1 MRLRVIHKNTSTT
14 NMAPIDLPPMPDFG
28 VRFVFRLTLEFL
40 VEKKVT
46 GRRAN
51 KSFEDPQHVLEDV
64 IRLLDSLGLP
74 AIAPKTTQDHY
85 ASHQALWQVSRATK
99 AEMAP
104 QDSWIDPMNN
114 QYTGVSLRT
123 PFFSPTSSWAE
134 AVFEVCEA
142 IAAERTVGI
151 NTNTTLKVEMKVE
164 NGEFDLDGLKN
175 IIRFLWSA
183 TSLIDQLHPPH
194 CASNS
199 PNALGLPFTVAFS
212 PFKQISTDELLLSKA
227 SAPYLFN
234 KGNAIATRSPM
245 FELAMSRDDWQS
257 PFYAYRM
264 SDLLNTIT
272 KDDLIQKMRILPAR
286 DSAMELTGAFIFS
299 TLQANEPDERTLG
312 FTQHSG
318 TLNMTRI
325 YHWVSTCLGI
335 VDACLT
341 SSPMRM
347 NDLLEKLGDPIIRS
361 ATSGRSEDSSGL
373 TVEELLRQLKLEETA
388 RYFEGLGRNPQ
399 VPELAELASRFAV
412 DLEGVEKDAETSPQ
426 YTFGVEMEF
435 MVPAGEKALDPHPQD
450 PRWFI
455 DAKDWNFDR
464 LGDGD
469 ELTTDG
475 SQASFVD
482 ITAQEDCSQFLR
494 IKIATLLADNGFF
507 ASITDN
513 QDKVHLHKLALGAGF
528 IIHPH
533 FNIIFQSWQ
542 VQHDLSLDET
552 ADPVDGYSKG
562 FAAMEVASPIG
573 RANSD
578 GFRKFAEGL
587 TLMRNSF
594 RTIIP
599 QQAGLHVHVSPHNK
613 QFDLLQL
620 KRIVTVIWFAEP
632 ITQLFIAPHR
642 RGPHCRYCLPISTS
656 SDAATGNESCH
667 LLELTEDPEEQ
678 GRLEEDLR
686 KHVPLGCIPSSL
698 VQKSMGLIWSTI
710 SLSDLTTLT
719 CNGATR
725 GAVTLSHLRE
735 TDTLTNKGES
745 VLEGTIEFR
754 AAQGC
759 MDQVYIIHWVRLCV
773 ALVRKGQHGQP
784 EDIHDWVSRLV
795 EKVEHPLVK
804 LPYML
809 ESLGLSRDI
818 EFWQSQV
825 ERFSVVNLNPS
836 NEHVQAVSEE
846 EARNFEHVLEMFDLI
861 E

>member
-1 MRLRVIHKNTSTT
+1 MSL
-14 NMAPIDLPPMPDFG
+14 IDLPPMPDFG

-51 KSFEDPQHVLEDV
+51 KTFEDPQHLLDDV
-64 IRLLDSLGLP
+64 IRLLDSLGLS
-74 AIAPKTTQDHY
+74 AIAPETTQDRY
-85 ASHQALWQVSRATK
+85 ASHQGLWQVSRATK
-99 AEMAP
+99 AETAP
-104 QDSWIDPMNN
+104 RDSWIDPVSK

-123 PFFSPTSSWAE
+123 PFFSPTSGWAE

-151 NTNTTLKVEMKVE
+151 NTNTTLKVEMKPE
-164 NGEFDLDGLKN
+164 DGEFDLGGLKK
-175 IIRFLWSA
+175 IIRLLWSA
-183 TSLIDQLHPPH
+183 APLIDQLHPPH

-212 PFKQISTDELLLSKA
+212 PFKQISKDELILSKA
-227 SAPYLFN
+227 STPYLFN
-234 KGNAIATRSPM
+234 KGKAIATRSPM
-245 FELAMSRDDWQS
+245 FELDMSRNDWRS

-264 SDLLNTIT
+264 LDLLNTLT

-286 DSAMELTGAFIFS
+286 DSATELTGAFIFS

-312 FTQHSG
+312 FAQHSG
-318 TLNMTRI
+318 ALNMTRI

-341 SSPMRM
+341 SSPARM

-361 ATSGRSEDSSGL
+361 ATSGHTEDNSGL

-388 RYFEGLGRNPQ
+388 RYFEGLSRNPQ

-412 DLEGVEKDAETSPQ
+412 DLEGIGKDAEITPQ

-435 MVPAGEKALDPHPQD
+435 MVPAGEKVLDPHPQD

-455 DAKDWNFDR
+455 DAKDWNFDL
-464 LGDGD
+464 LGDRE

-475 SQASFVD
+475 SQVLFVD
-482 ITAQEDCSQFLR
+482 IIAQEDCSQFLR
-494 IKIATLLADNGFF
+494 IKVARLLADNGFF
-507 ASITDN
+507 ASISDN
-513 QDKVHLHKLALGAGF
+513 QDKVHLYKLALDAGF

-533 FNIIFQSWQ
+533 INIIYQAWQ

-552 ADPVDGYSKG
+552 VNPVDGYSKG
-562 FAAMEVASPIG
+562 FAAMEVASPMG
-573 RANSD
+573 RANSA
-578 GFRKFAEGL
+578 GFRRFAEGL

-594 RTIIP
+594 RMIIP
-599 QQAGLHVHVSPHNK
+599 EEAGLHVHVSPHNK

-632 ITQLFIAPHR
+632 ITQLLIAPHR
-642 RGPHCRYCLPISTS
+642 RGPNCRYCLPISTS
-656 SDAATGNESCH
+656 SDAATGNESANI
-667 LLELTEDPEEQ
+667 LEHTEDPEEQ
-678 GRLEEDLR
+678 DRLEEDLR

-698 VQKSMGLIWSTI
+698 VQKSMGLIWSAI

-725 GAVTLSHLRE
+725 GAVTVSHLRE
-735 TDTLTNKGES
+735 TDTLTDEGES
-745 VLEGTIEFR
+745 VIEGTIEFR

-759 MDQVYIIHWVRLCV
+759 MDQMYIIHWVRLCV

-784 EDIHDWVSRLV
+784 EDIYDWVSRLV
-795 EKVEHPLVK
+795 EKAEHPLVK
-804 LPYML
+804 LPFML
-809 ESLGLSRDI
+809 ESLGLSRDL

-836 NEHVQAVSEE
+836 NEHVQAVSEQ
-846 EARNFEHVLEMFDLI
+846 EARSFGHMLEMFDLV